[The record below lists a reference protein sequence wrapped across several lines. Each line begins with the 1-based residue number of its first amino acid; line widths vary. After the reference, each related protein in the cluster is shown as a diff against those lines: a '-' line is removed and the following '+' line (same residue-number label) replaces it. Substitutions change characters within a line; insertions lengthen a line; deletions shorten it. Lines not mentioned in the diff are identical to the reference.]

1 MTMIKTIEDG
11 VIDIVYSPDDGG
23 YYLQKYKFSTKEDWV
38 SKRIYAVLGSKRTYL
53 IFRDS
58 NHGKTPEWELLNFI
72 IWKGAFSLASLSL
85 QG

>member
-38 SKRIYAVLGSKRTYL
+38 SKRIYATRSAAETALKEARVR
-53 IFRDS
+53 
-58 NHGKTPEWELLNFI
+58 WE
-72 IWKGAFSLASLSL
+72 
-85 QG
+85 